1 MEQSKIDLFIM
12 SNRDYYDIS
21 QIQFIKAKL
30 EDLPDE
36 KATGLM
42 SLSLRNPTMMLIISI
57 LFGEL
62 GVDRFLL
69 GETGLGILKL
79 LTCGGCGIWAIIDW
93 FLVKEKTQ
101 KYNMQKFNEALL
113 ML

>member
-12 SNRDYYDIS
+12 SNKDCFDVS
-21 QIQFIKAKL
+21 QLQLIKQKL

-36 KATGLM
+36 KAMGLM
-42 SLSLRNPTMMLIISI
+42 GLKFRNPTMMLIISI

-93 FLVKEKTQ
+93 FLVKDKTK
-101 KYNMQKFNEALL
+101 KYNMQLFNEAL
-113 ML
+113 MI